1 MSAEPTESDEAD
13 AIEKDITKIRH
24 RLGNVVEELD
34 HRRRRAF
41 DVRLQLARH
50 KWALGATVLASAA
63 VMGGLALM
71 RTRTRP
77 FTRRS
82 KLIAWVKGRLPERRR
97 PEPRPSVTTMVLK
110 VAVALATGAAS
121 VAGKQ
126 LTERALAHAR
136 A

>member
-1 MSAEPTESDEAD
+1 MSAEPTQSDEAD
-13 AIEKDITKIRH
+13 ALEKDITKIRH

-34 HRRRRAF
+34 QRRRRAF
-41 DVRLQLARH
+41 NLRLQLGRH
-50 KWALGATVLASAA
+50 KWALGAAVLASAA

-77 FTRRS
+77 LSRRS
-82 KLIAWVKGRLPERRR
+82 KVAAWVQRRLPERGR
-97 PEPRPSVTTMVLK
+97 PEPRPSVPAMVLK